1 MTTAMTNPMTTRPSP
16 DDSAR
21 VRTLAQPAG
30 FGQDVTSVATRA
42 LRQILRDPEAVIPSL
57 FVGIFFYA
65 VQVGVLQ
72 DLVMASSPGG
82 LDFKAFLLPMGIV
95 FAITG
100 VSRAAALVTDIQSGY
115 FDRLLVTPIR
125 RTALLL
131 GLMIADLVL
140 VLVLAS
146 LVSAAGLLFGVRFVT
161 GPLGFIAF
169 LGLCALWGLAFAGF
183 PYAVAL
189 RTGNPA
195 AVNASFLLFMPFAF
209 LSTAFVP
216 RDAMTGWMAEIV
228 QYNPVTYL
236 LEALRALLMVGWD
249 VGVLAQGIG
258 AVGAVFV
265 VTLTLSALALRGRV
279 SRA

>member
-1 MTTAMTNPMTTRPSP
+1 MTTTVTTRPIP
-16 DDSAR
+16 EDNQR
-21 VRTLAQPAG
+21 VSTLARPAG
-30 FGQDVTSVATRA
+30 FLQDIASVATRA

-57 FVGIFFYA
+57 FVGVFFYV

-72 DLVMASSPGG
+72 DLVMASTPGG

-100 VSRAAALVTDIQSGY
+100 VSRAAALVTDMQSGY

-131 GLMIADLVL
+131 GLMIADIVL
-140 VLVLAS
+140 VFTLAS
-146 LVSAAGLLFGVRFVT
+146 LVSVAGLLFGVRFAS
-161 GPLGFIAF
+161 GPLGFLAF

-216 RDAMTGWMAEIV
+216 RAAMTGWMAEIV

-236 LEALRALLMVGWD
+236 LEALRSLLIIGWD
-249 VGVLAQGIG
+249 LPVLAQGIG

-265 VTLTLSALALRGRV
+265 VTMTLSALALRGRV
-279 SRA
+279 ARA